1 MVNLLKEVVKDIFTF
16 LIIFFYS
23 TLAFSFVYYALDDA
37 DSDDYSAYLEEAYL
51 INFSYFD
58 TEDFDFLE
66 WVVFFAATMGNT
78 IIMLNLL
85 ICILFETYDR
95 VKQNLIKNDRK
106 ELAQIIFEGE
116 INMLAAR
123 NIRKKK
129 YLHVVV
135 DKEFESEKDLVQEKL
150 SLISKNVKSIER
162 FAREVRDS
170 DLETK
175 TRVKNLEDKIY
186 DIEVVLARIES
197 KLNN

>member
-58 TEDFDFLE
+58 TEGFDFLE